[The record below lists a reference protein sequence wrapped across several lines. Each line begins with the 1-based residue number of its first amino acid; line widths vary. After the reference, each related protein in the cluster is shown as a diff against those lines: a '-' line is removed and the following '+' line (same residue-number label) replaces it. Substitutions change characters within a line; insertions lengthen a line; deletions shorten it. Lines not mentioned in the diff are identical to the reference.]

1 MVIRATK
8 INPEILRWAR
18 ERAGYSVEDIARRRR
33 VSPERVREWESG
45 QSFPTW
51 KQFTKLAHEDYHRGT
66 VFFFFRDLPEEKTAA
81 ERFHRLPSAMLADLH
96 PDTLYAVRQARYRQ
110 EDLAELLGP
119 DGAEERFILRD
130 LRGRADAGNPGRL
143 AVAVREYLGID
154 PDDPEGFSNLAY
166 TFEDFRRLIEDAGV
180 WVFKRSFRQKD
191 VAGLCLGDG
200 VYPVIYVNHG
210 EKKERQVFSL
220 FNGLAHLLFDFNY
233 LERKDKAH
241 YLKALTPA
249 EQAVEKTCRAFGEE
263 FEAHASERYSKAGLA
278 LGMPSVDG
286 SVKGPS
292 GYYDFQKAYL
302 GKKYLRTVFLS
313 FEEGRIE
320 ELDIAAFLGVRG
332 VNLAELEGYAW
343 EP

>member
-18 ERAGYSVEDIARRRR
+18 ERAGYSIEDIARRRR

-51 KQFTKLAHEDYHRGT
+51 NQFAKLAHEDYHRGT

-81 ERFHRLPSAMLADLH
+81 ERFPRLPPAMLTDLH
-96 PDTLYAVRQARYRQ
+96 PDTLYAVRQASYRQ
-110 EDLAELLGP
+110 DDLAELLGP
-119 DGAEERFILRD
+119 DGAGERFILRD
-130 LRGRADAGNPGRL
+130 LRGLADAGNPGRL
-143 AVAVREYLGID
+143 ALAVREYLGLD
-154 PDDPEGFSNLAY
+154 PNDPEGFSNRAG
-166 TFEDFRRLIEDAGV
+166 TFEDFRRLIEAAGV

-191 VAGLCLGDG
+191 IAGLCLGDD

-210 EKKERQVFSL
+210 ETKERQVFTL

-233 LERKDKAH
+233 LERKDKKH
-241 YLKALTPA
+241 YLKALSPA
-249 EQAVEKTCRAFGEE
+249 EQAVEKACHAFGEE
-263 FEAHASERYSKAGLA
+263 FEAHASERYSKAELT
-278 LGMPSVDG
+278 LGVPSVDG
-286 SVKGPS
+286 RVKGRR

-320 ELDIAAFLGVRG
+320 ELDIASFLGVRG
-332 VNLAELEGYAW
+332 INLAELEGYAW